1 VIRLPVPEEKKARPA
16 KKRVDT
22 PPMTKGNMQVRVVSF
37 AIVVAVIFVVLA
49 ARLWY
54 LQVLTGSDY
63 SISAKATQ
71 TRVVKDPAQRG
82 VIYDRDGEILANNE
96 PGLNVTVIPDEIPR
110 EKVAELAGIL
120 EADKETVLASY
131 DAAFELGNQYGPMLV
146 KENADHDDITYVSE
160 RTEEFPGVTVND
172 DYIRNY
178 PKGNVAAHILGYT
191 GAITQQELKLA
202 PFKDLSNDAVVGKS
216 GVELYY
222 EEVLRGKAGKQVYN
236 VDALGRIV
244 PEGSRVDSLGQFV
257 DENGNPINVD
267 PSKEVPDRV
276 VDPAPGRDLAL
287 TIDLDLQRV
296 AEAELEAAIA
306 RAQSAGYAGS
316 GGAAIAMDPRNGEI
330 LALASRPDFNPELF
344 VGGVSGAQEMGI
356 YEYLNSEASNDP
368 FMNRAITGGQPAAS
382 TFKPFTGLAGLTF
395 GVIDAY
401 TTVTDTGECW
411 RPTGSSWG
419 CWQSWREN
427 SPNYEYL
434 GPHGTQNF
442 AEAIKDS
449 NDKFF
454 YQVADWLWNATDDKD
469 WLPHFYERFGFGH
482 LTGIDLAAE
491 TAGRV
496 PTHAGERELMIAMHG
511 AAEEGHW
518 TVGDWV
524 NLSIGQGD
532 LLVSPVQLARAY
544 AAIYNGGTLVTP
556 HVGGEIRQ
564 DGEVVKEISPEP
576 AGQVNVND
584 YHLQLAMQGLREVTE
599 DGGTA
604 ETIFKGSQLDVAGK
618 SGTGEAPNGY
628 INWFVGWAEGQ
639 ERPMIVV
646 VMIENGGAFQ
656 TGSEMT
662 AGPAVRHI
670 LEAYYGIEQSPDD
683 PHPTYTEPI
692 PDSSAQ

>member
-1 VIRLPVPEEKKARPA
+1 MIRLPVPEEKKARPA

-131 DAAFELGNQYGPMLV
+131 DAAFELGNQYGPMLI

-160 RTEEFPGVTVND
+160 RTEEFSGVTVND

-257 DENGNPINVD
+257 DENGNPIEVD

-330 LALASRPDFNPELF
+330 LALASRPDFNPEIF

-356 YEYLNSEASNDP
+356 YEYLISEASNDP

-482 LTGIDLAAE
+482 LTGVDLAAE

-496 PTHAGERELMIAMHG
+496 PTHAGERELLIAMHG

-532 LLVSPVQLARAY
+532 LLVSPIQLARGY

-618 SGTGEAPNGY
+618 SGTGEAPQGY

-692 PDSSAQ
+692 PDSAAQ